1 MMIIPDFLV
10 NDDTIGVTACS
21 CGVLDKL
28 EKYEKSINNIKA
40 QGFKVLETANVR
52 TSGIVSSD
60 ALTRV
65 EELNSLIINKDIKMI
80 NIAAGGDFLYEI
92 LPLLNYDLIKNNIK
106 WFGGSSD
113 PTSLIY
119 SITTKLDIPTIYTP
133 CNMSG
138 YSSENLHQSYLDYF
152 EIIKGNLVK
161 QYKSLKYE
169 SLDDVFDLDNDWDS
183 YGKDIDEVGVI
194 LGGCIECL
202 KDIIGTNFDNT
213 LEFIEKYKEEGII
226 WYFDVF
232 SMSSEDLYRTLLQFK
247 NAGWFK
253 YTKLILIGKVK
264 YPSSFMDLDY
274 SEMIKK
280 ALRDY
285 NVIYKF
291 DVGHVKPS
299 MTMINGFKARVKYKN
314 NEGSLEYLK

>member
-1 MMIIPDFLV
+1 MIIPAFL
-10 NDDTIGVTACS
+10 NDNDSIGVTACS
-21 CGVLDKL
+21 CGVLDKID
-28 EKYEKSINNIKA
+28 KYEKSINNVKKH
-40 QGFKVLETANVR
+40 GFKIIETPNVR
-52 TSGIVSSD
+52 KGGLVSSD
-60 ALTRV
+60 AKTRV
-65 EELNSLIINKDIKMI
+65 KELDGLVINKDIKMI

-92 LPLLNYDLIKNNIK
+92 LPLVDYDLIRDNPK

-138 YSSENLHQSYLDYF
+138 YSSDNLHQSYLDYF

-161 QYKSLKYE
+161 QYKSDKYE
-169 SLDDVFDLDNDWDS
+169 SLDDVFDLDNEWNS
-183 YGKDIDEVGVI
+183 FGKNIDNTGVL

-202 KDIIGTNFDNT
+202 KDIIGTKFDNT
-213 LEFIEKYKEEGII
+213 LDFIEKYKDEGII

-232 SMSSEDLYRTLLQFK
+232 SLSAEDLYRTLLQFK

-274 SEMIKK
+274 AEMINK
-280 ALRDY
+280 ALKDY
-285 NVIYKF
+285 DVIYKF

-299 MTMINGFKARVKYKN
+299 MTMINGFKVRVKYDKK
-314 NEGSLEYLK
+314 EGSLEYLK